1 MLRTVFLLLFTLVVI
16 IWIAFNYDQPLDQV
30 QFDMLQAAG
39 VILAGAV
46 ILCFVVSELT
56 ENYSQV
62 DKLWSI
68 LPLIYTGVFAYLADY
83 SPRLTLM
90 WFVAVIWGVRLTYN
104 FYRRGG
110 YKWPPWR
117 GEEDYRWGI
126 LRSQSPLNNRLWWSV
141 FNLFFISTYQQI
153 LILSFTLPAVA
164 AWEGRQV
171 PLGFFDGILTLWILG
186 WIILETIADNQQYHF
201 QSQKYVQWPNG
212 IPKQGS
218 GFCKSGLWKYSRH
231 PNYTAEQII
240 WLSFY
245 GYSVIAT
252 GRWINWSLAG
262 AILLIVLFLG
272 SSNFSEKI
280 SSQKY
285 PDYIRYQQSTP
296 RFLTWKFWNYF
307 IPKNN

>member
-164 AWEGRQV
+164 AW
-171 PLGFFDGILTLWILG
+171 
-186 WIILETIADNQQYHF
+186 
-201 QSQKYVQWPNG
+201 
-212 IPKQGS
+212 
-218 GFCKSGLWKYSRH
+218 
-231 PNYTAEQII
+231 
-240 WLSFY
+240 
-245 GYSVIAT
+245 
-252 GRWINWSLAG
+252 
-262 AILLIVLFLG
+262 
-272 SSNFSEKI
+272 
-280 SSQKY
+280 
-285 PDYIRYQQSTP
+285 
-296 RFLTWKFWNYF
+296 
-307 IPKNN
+307 